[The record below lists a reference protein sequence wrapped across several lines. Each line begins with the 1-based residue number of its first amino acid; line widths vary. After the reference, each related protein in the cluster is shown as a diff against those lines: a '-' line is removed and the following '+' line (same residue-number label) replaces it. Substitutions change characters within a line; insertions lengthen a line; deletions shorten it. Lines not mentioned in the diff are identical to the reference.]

1 MEKPGWQ
8 INLEQRIE
16 STRRRLSFIDLI
28 LKCKQQGKYT
38 SHQRK
43 IESKLKKWYRKT
55 TKENLTRVRTILKQD
70 LKSFSEKLRRKK
82 VVQQRRIINRK
93 FTTNSKAVYRKFKAG
108 ENIEVKDPPTKEET
122 EAFWKG
128 IWGTEK
134 QYNAEA
140 DWLPILEDEY
150 CRGAKQKRYQ
160 LTMEILKSI
169 LKQFANNKTPGT
181 DLIVMFW
188 IKKLTATH
196 MYLLNI
202 LIGLK
207 EGNIEIPGWLSRTG
221 TSLLPKN
228 STTTKPEN
236 YRPIAIQNN
245 LYKVYT
251 ATLNHFLQ
259 DHCRENNI
267 ITDEQAA
274 AKHGSWGCTDQLLV
288 NKAIMKEVT
297 KGRKNLFCIWMDY
310 KKAFDSVPHDWLLKA
325 LGLAKVPPDIIE
337 AIERL
342 LKGWETKA
350 TLQTT
355 NGTIE
360 TDSIKYRRG
369 ILQGDSLSV
378 ILYVLS
384 VNPASFLLERTQQGY
399 ELGEAF
405 RQIINHLFFVDD
417 LKLYARSK
425 QMAMLLLDIITT
437 FTNDVGMKFGE
448 AKCAYVYIFR
458 GKRKTLGQSIKINN
472 LTVQELKDETL
483 YTYLG
488 QDEAVGYNGPL
499 NKDRVR
505 KEYKMRVRKIW
516 RSELYGGNKAVAHN
530 TFAVPV
536 ITLTVGIL
544 DWTKEE
550 IRQLDITTRKI
561 LNYTGNLHSRSDV
574 NRIYVPRKQGGRGLT
589 SIEDMFVNRII
600 TLADHIILAAKTQ
613 PLMEKVLQHEQENI
627 IRLKQEFQQ
636 ELEISQQQ
644 VEKDTI
650 KRKLKQRHI
659 DQWKQKSL
667 HGYLAKQTEED
678 PEIDTIATNKW
689 RETGLSSHVEGYI
702 SAIQEQEI
710 ATKATIKRRQ
720 HEPRMDAKCRLCGK
734 EEETNFHVIGCC
746 SSLSSNLYVTAR
758 HDPVAQVILD
768 QVLEQEG
775 VESKKGEPESV
786 ITTVNKEIWWNMKI
800 KTTNKVKYNR
810 PDIMIWDKEE
820 KTCDVVEIT
829 VPLEVNVSR
838 RLTTKSDKYMPLLSE
853 LQQMY
858 TNYKFSMIPVAIG
871 SLGAVPKPLMENL
884 EKLKIT
890 GKNATNTIRKIQRTA
905 VVGTVKVMKTFM
917 RMY

>member
-1 MEKPGWQ
+1 
-8 INLEQRIE
+8 
-16 STRRRLSFIDLI
+16 
-28 LKCKQQGKYT
+28 
-38 SHQRK
+38 
-43 IESKLKKWYRKT
+43 
-55 TKENLTRVRTILKQD
+55 
-70 LKSFSEKLRRKK
+70 
-82 VVQQRRIINRK
+82 
-93 FTTNSKAVYRKFKAG
+93 
-108 ENIEVKDPPTKEET
+108 
-122 EAFWKG
+122 
-128 IWGTEK
+128 
-134 QYNAEA
+134 
-140 DWLPILEDEY
+140 
-150 CRGAKQKRYQ
+150 
-160 LTMEILKSI
+160 
-169 LKQFANNKTPGT
+169 
-181 DLIVMFW
+181 
-188 IKKLTATH
+188 

-202 LIGLK
+202 LILK
-207 EGNIEIPGWLSRTG
+207 EGGNIEVPGWLSHTG
-221 TSLLPKN
+221 TLLLPKN

-251 ATLNHFLQ
+251 ATLSHFLQ

-325 LGLAKVPPDIIE
+325 LELAKVPPDIIE

-342 LKGWETKA
+342 SKGWETKA
-350 TLQTT
+350 TLQAT

-448 AKCAYVYIFR
+448 AKRTYVYIFR

-472 LTVQELKDETL
+472 LTIQELKDETL

-488 QDEAVGYNGPL
+488 QDEAVVYNGLL

-536 ITLTVGIL
+536 ITPTVGIL

-550 IRQLDITTRKI
+550 IRQLDITTRKT

-574 NRIYVPRKQGGRGLT
+574 NHIYVPRKLGGRGIT
-589 SIEDMFVNRII
+589 YIEDMFVNRII

-613 PLMEKVLQHEQENI
+613 PLMEKVLQHEQKNI

-659 DQWKQKSL
+659 DQWKQKPL
-667 HGYLAKQTEED
+667 HGYHAKQTEED
-678 PEIDTIATNKW
+678 PEIDTIATNK
-689 RETGLSSHVEGYI
+689 
-702 SAIQEQEI
+702 
-710 ATKATIKRRQ
+710 
-720 HEPRMDAKCRLCGK
+720 
-734 EEETNFHVIGCC
+734 
-746 SSLSSNLYVTAR
+746 
-758 HDPVAQVILD
+758 
-768 QVLEQEG
+768 
-775 VESKKGEPESV
+775 
-786 ITTVNKEIWWNMKI
+786 
-800 KTTNKVKYNR
+800 
-810 PDIMIWDKEE
+810 
-820 KTCDVVEIT
+820 
-829 VPLEVNVSR
+829 
-838 RLTTKSDKYMPLLSE
+838 
-853 LQQMY
+853 
-858 TNYKFSMIPVAIG
+858 
-871 SLGAVPKPLMENL
+871 
-884 EKLKIT
+884 
-890 GKNATNTIRKIQRTA
+890 
-905 VVGTVKVMKTFM
+905 
-917 RMY
+917 